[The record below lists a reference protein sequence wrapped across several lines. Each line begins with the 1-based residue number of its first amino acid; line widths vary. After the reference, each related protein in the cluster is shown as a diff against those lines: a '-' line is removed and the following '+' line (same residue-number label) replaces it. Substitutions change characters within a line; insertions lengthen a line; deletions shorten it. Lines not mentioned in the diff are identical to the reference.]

1 MEYKCPKCNQKFVE
15 IENDCLRHRI
25 THVDIVT
32 FLHCNDCDYKWKVI
46 DRYNYEET
54 FVEENSETD

>member
-1 MEYKCPKCNQKFVE
+1 MEYKCPKCHQKFVE
-15 IENDCLRHRI
+15 IENDCLRHGI

-32 FLHCNDCDYKWKVI
+32 FLHCNECDYKWKVI

-54 FVEENSETD
+54 FVE